1 MTTAQLSS
9 IYKGIVNNSSDED
22 NALRLWEFAR
32 QSEFNF
38 STVLEEHR
46 QIILAQGHPVYME
59 VEQDEPDQV
68 DNQSELMD
76 LAEPINTMHAEAQ
89 EAVQMEIEQVQNNLF
104 PPGNVTIR
112 SVSKNEMIALN
123 AMSSADRKR
132 AIDRLNLNDVDR
144 TRLVNSLWRLRNPER
159 VRQNSRRSY
168 QNRRLHAQA

>member
-1 MTTAQLSS
+1 MAHQRRLPPLEVDPRGRAGVPAVPPAQLVRRASRPQL
-9 IYKGIVNNSSDED
+9 
-22 NALRLWEFAR
+22 LRAQRR
-32 QSEFNF
+32 QAA
-38 STVLEEHR
+38 EE
-46 QIILAQGHPVYME
+46 LAVPVRGR
-59 VEQDEPDQV
+59 VRADEPDQV

-76 LAEPINTMHAEAQ
+76 LAEPVNTIHAEAQ

-123 AMSSADRKR
+123 AMSTADRKR

-168 QNRRLHAQA
+168 QNRRLQAQA